1 MAKKVTT
8 ITLLILSII
17 LISLFVVS
25 TTYSVII
32 DVIDKDGESEIIND
46 ITIRDLV
53 TNEDGTYNNLYY
65 DSLNELNIT
74 KEDANIIMESISL
87 NEALDVLLNSVVD
100 YSIHNKNKLTNDE
113 IYNIISNAIYDDN
126 NIYESLKNKLINK
139 TKEYINDISKYLYD
153 IQTVNHGE
161 NAW

>member
-161 NAW
+161 NA